1 MSVDMYVSSSQ
12 SQASSVAAIC
22 RQQKQGYEQLQRA
35 INDFVVGSPQLQG
48 AAYDSAKQFF
58 STVLI
63 PLSKG
68 GILLSEAV
76 MEACQKFPEEYM
88 AAVDSGDLRESDL
101 REKIEQL
108 NRQMSEL
115 SDLNDRLQSMLFR
128 QQQDGALDGSIAS
141 RMSGAHS
148 LMATYGRAKQKLQ
161 EKLDKLLEFNG
172 RSPDIFAE
180 IEGLKQVVKTG
191 TGVASSSWN
200 SSVGTFSIP
209 KLDKM
214 SWAKDVNTL
223 WQERLVLKTEVRV
236 TSHQTNS
243 KVGVIYLYEVYVDGV
258 YDDQKTQNYI
268 AMRNKLLTSEYAE
281 ELTKGSHFI
290 GEFVYVNDIYRLLY
304 GEDWLSGD
312 KTSRLEAAGWL
323 GMSLLPIGKL
333 AQITKE
339 VRAGNKLL
347 KGVQLS
353 QKELKILHDAKYFGN
368 SAKIGASSGGGGR
381 NLNKP
386 PRNLIEDI
394 DEIAD
399 DIRNINGK
407 YSSGFEQ
414 NNSIESII
422 NSASY
427 YDDSWDQVSAVTRGI
442 AEHAFVDGNKRT
454 AFDTLNMLLGDL
466 KMKSPLND
474 SQKWDLINK
483 IGTGE
488 LKDVSEIAR
497 ILKGK

>member
-115 SDLNDRLQSMLFR
+115 SDLQGRLQSMLFR
-128 QQQDGALDGSIAS
+128 QQQEGALDGSIAS

-180 IEGLKQVVKTG
+180 IDGLKSAVSLGATQVNI
-191 TGVASSSWN
+191 SWDSGSGSFVLPRGN
-200 SSVGTFSIP
+200 SMDWATVINESWMKRELCLEEHQKLKAEKALKIIKGYEIEYHSDLEKIEKEWLLKKDGKYLSRNEYEELYSILGEYGDQ
-209 KLDKM
+209 LDKGLY
-214 SWAKDVNTL
+214 KIVNMKISRREVLILPGVSGFPQFIDKTWKIVRGINNL
-223 WQERLVLKTEVRV
+223 HAGSEALKTIGNAPTLIKSNQDQENDYMLGENGTQV
-236 TSHQTNS
+236 TSKTTWKNGKTERVDVENPAPGKRPGDVHYHEGNNI
-243 KVGVIYLYEVYVDGV
+243 KWRYEPD
-258 YDDQKTQNYI
+258 T
-268 AMRNKLLTSEYAE
+268 
-281 ELTKGSHFI
+281 
-290 GEFVYVNDIYRLLY
+290 GEFVNPKTGEIAPNRIQKKLNDKRIKDGINKGLDVL
-304 GEDWLSGD
+304 GHD
-312 KTSRLEAAGWL
+312 KT
-323 GMSLLPIGKL
+323 K
-333 AQITKE
+333 
-339 VRAGNKLL
+339 
-347 KGVQLS
+347 
-353 QKELKILHDAKYFGN
+353 
-368 SAKIGASSGGGGR
+368 
-381 NLNKP
+381 
-386 PRNLIEDI
+386 
-394 DEIAD
+394 
-399 DIRNINGK
+399 
-407 YSSGFEQ
+407 
-414 NNSIESII
+414 
-422 NSASY
+422 
-427 YDDSWDQVSAVTRGI
+427 
-442 AEHAFVDGNKRT
+442 
-454 AFDTLNMLLGDL
+454 
-466 KMKSPLND
+466 
-474 SQKWDLINK
+474 
-483 IGTGE
+483 
-488 LKDVSEIAR
+488 
-497 ILKGK
+497 